1 MSPYVSAD
9 TLYRKLTLD
18 PSAVSVRRQSGVT
31 DMFAVSQKSSVS
43 SVSDG
48 EEAPLHVNDNSC
60 LPSALV
66 LGE

>member
-31 DMFAVSQKSSVS
+31 DMFAVSQKSS
-43 SVSDG
+43 DG